1 MPTKDLKGV
10 LSELQTWRNQFLGIG
25 LLIPDLTE
33 FIAAI
38 DNREATI
45 SALDA
50 QKASLENQI
59 VELQK
64 STITATART
73 SESEMRYAEVLQDTN
88 QKMSALSS
96 ALAQA
101 QKDYDAKVKELDL
114 DFKLKEEA
122 NAREVAQ
129 LDAAVAERR
138 AAFDTVTEAF
148 NKFRTEHKL
157 G

>member
-1 MPTKDLKGV
+1 MATKDLKSV
-10 LSELQTWRNQFLGIG
+10 LSELQTWRNQFLGLG
-25 LLIPDLTE
+25 LLMPDLTE
-33 FIAAI
+33 FIGAI
-38 DNREATI
+38 DNREATL

-50 QKASLENQI
+50 QKVKLENQI

-64 STITATART
+64 STIAA
-73 SESEMRYAEVLQDTN
+73 ESNALAAKSRYDEVLLDTN
-88 QKMSALSS
+88 QTIASLNSKRD
-96 ALAQA
+96 QA

-122 NAREVAQ
+122 NAREVAR
-129 LDAAVAERR
+129 LDVATAERQ
-138 AAFDTVTEAF
+138 AAFDNVTEAF